1 MASPFE
7 EATKDDIVELIAK
20 IERRNYAEW
29 TKHDYKVILRKFY
42 KWLRG
47 TDDYPPEVRWIKVK
61 YSIPSRLRKKAC
73 CEKRG

>member
-1 MASPFE
+1 MVAEGLSRARIWKCLSTLRRLVELLGKPFE

-20 IERRNYAEW
+20 IERRGYAEW

-47 TDDYPPEVRWIKVK
+47 TE
-61 YSIPSRLRKKAC
+61 A
-73 CEKRG
+73 